1 MRNLEDLLIV
11 ITATQAPEKYLEI
24 FDQFGSRTASQPL
37 WLKSLREDAFARFSE
52 AGFPTTHDEDWRFTN
67 VSAVSSTPF
76 ELGGL
81 DTVSREQLA
90 PFGASQ
96 FACSLVFVNGLFS
109 QELSTVPA
117 LPKGVTVGSLAAQLK
132 NNPASAESH
141 LGRYLNTQ
149 RDAFAALNTSLI
161 EDGVYVHV
169 PRGIVVETPIYV
181 LYVTVPGATP
191 TMNHPRNLI
200 VAEDR

>member
-1 MRNLEDLLIV
+1 M
-11 ITATQAPEKYLEI
+11 
-24 FDQFGSRTASQPL
+24 S
-37 WLKSLREDAFARFSE
+37 
-52 AGFPTTHDEDWRFTN
+52 
-67 VSAVSSTPF
+67 SAVASTPF
-76 ELGGL
+76 ELAGPE
-81 DTVSREQLA
+81 TVSREQLE

-96 FACSLVFVNGLFS
+96 FACCLVFVNGLFS
-109 QELSTVPA
+109 QELSTLAA

-132 NNPASAESH
+132 NDPASLEPH

-149 RDAFAALNTSLI
+149 RDAFAALNTAFI

-169 PRGIVVETPIYV
+169 PRGVVVETPIYV

-200 VAEDR
+200 VAEENSQVTVVEDYVSLGEGITFSNAATELVAGDNAQCVALHDRARRRSGL